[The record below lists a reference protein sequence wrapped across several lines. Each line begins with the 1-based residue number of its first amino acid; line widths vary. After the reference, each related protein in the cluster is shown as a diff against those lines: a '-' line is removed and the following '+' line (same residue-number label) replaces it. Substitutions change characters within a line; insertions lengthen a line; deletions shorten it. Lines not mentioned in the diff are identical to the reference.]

1 MSRKKELE
9 KRLRKQERA
18 RKKKLKAQQ
27 PKKRVIKKKKFV
39 WNKPRPPLFPSQ
51 RVGVD
56 WLKENNW
63 RGIIADSQGTGKTAQ
78 VLTAIGENAMKLC
91 PVLVVAPS
99 SVVWNWERE
108 AYKFVQSSVKV
119 HVIEGVDDPLPDK
132 NVHLTVVSWDL
143 LYTRLAEIQ
152 KRHFKL
158 IVADECHYAK
168 NPESQ
173 RGGALI
179 EMSRQCEHVILMSG
193 TPLIN
198 EKQEYEVLKAI
209 VGGENPPVLRRLLKD
224 VAPEIPPKRRVII
237 PCSIPIDMQMEYDR
251 VVNEFEGF
259 ITDYLEH
266 LIGDRDKINLKVD
279 KIMKAEHLAKISYL
293 RRIIGRAKV
302 PSVAIWTKQMVSKG
316 KSVVVF
322 GEHKEVL
329 DLYCIALSK
338 MKIECVRLDGAS
350 SRSDRQMSIDNF
362 QTGQVKVFVASKAG
376 CEGITLT
383 RAHNL
388 AFLERYF
395 TPASEE
401 QAEDRIRRISQ
412 TKATTIWY
420 FQVRDTIDERISDI
434 IRRKRAIISEEMETE
449 EIQSSLFGE
458 IVDIWKNVNVLKDL
472 AKPLLVEPSVK
483 PKLPRLPDRRI
494 VRAVVFDNASWGLPF
509 VTRALKR
516 KGFKIQIVKK
526 RQNFIFI
533 ETQKPERFKRGSKK
547 RITVGKDF
555 DVILAKPISE
565 KQRIKNYRN
574 KKK

>member
-1 MSRKKELE
+1 MSRRKELE
-9 KRLRKQERA
+9 RRLKKKERA
-18 RKKKLKAQQ
+18 RKKKLKAQR
-27 PKKRVIKKKKFV
+27 PKKNKIKKKKFV

-51 RVGVD
+51 REGVD

-108 AYKFVQSSVKV
+108 AYKFVQSDIKC
-119 HVIEGVDDPLPDK
+119 HVVEGIEDELPQK
-132 NVHLTVVSWDL
+132 NVHLTIISWDL
-143 LYTRLAEIQ
+143 LAIRISELQE
-152 KRHFKL
+152 RHFKL
-158 IVADECHYAK
+158 IIADECHYAK

-173 RGGALI
+173 RGNALC
-179 EMSRQCEHVILMSG
+179 EMARQCEHVVLMSG

-198 EKQEYEVLKAI
+198 NKEEYEVLKAI
-209 VGGENPPVLRRLLKD
+209 VGGENPPILRRLLKD
-224 VAPEIPPKRRVII
+224 VAPNIPKKRRVLI
-237 PCSIPIDMQMEYDR
+237 PCEMPMKMQDEYKM
-251 VVNEFEGF
+251 VVEEFEEF

-266 LIGDRDKINLKVD
+266 LIGDKDKIILKVD

-302 PSVAIWTKQMVSKG
+302 PSVAIWTKQLVKKG
-316 KSVVVF
+316 ESVVIF
-322 GEHKEVL
+322 GEHQEIL
-329 DLYCIALSK
+329 DLLCIALSK
-338 MKIECVRLDGAS
+338 LKIECVRLDGSS

-362 QTGQVKVFVASKAG
+362 QTGQVKVFVSSKAG

-383 RAHNL
+383 KSCNL

-412 TKATTIWY
+412 TRTTTIWY
-420 FQVRDTIDERISDI
+420 FLVRDTIDERINDI

-449 EIQSSLFGE
+449 DIETNMFGE
-458 IVDIWKNVNVLKDL
+458 IIDVWKNVPILKNL
-472 AKPLLVEPSVK
+472 AKPLLIEPNIK
-483 PKLPRLPDRRI
+483 PKLPKLPDRRI
-494 VRAVVFDNASWGLPF
+494 VRAIVFDNASWGLTF
-509 VTRALKR
+509 VSRALKR
-516 KGFKIQIVKK
+516 RGFKIQRIKK

-533 ETQKPERFKRGSKK
+533 ETQKPQRFKKGSK
-547 RITVGKDF
+547 RRVTVGKDF
-555 DVILAKPISE
+555 DVIVAKPVSE
-565 KQRIKNYRN
+565 KQRVKNYRL
-574 KKK
+574 KK

>member
-1 MSRKKELE
+1 
-9 KRLRKQERA
+9 
-18 RKKKLKAQQ
+18 
-27 PKKRVIKKKKFV
+27 
-39 WNKPRPPLFPSQ
+39 
-51 RVGVD
+51 
-56 WLKENNW
+56 
-63 RGIIADSQGTGKTAQ
+63 
-78 VLTAIGENAMKLC
+78 MKLC

-108 AYKFVQSSVKV
+108 AYKFVQSNVKV
-119 HVIEGVDDPLPDK
+119 HVIEGVDDPLPKK

-158 IVADECHYAK
+158 IIADECHYAK
-168 NPESQ
+168 NPDSQ

-179 EMSRQCEHVILMSG
+179 EMAKQCEHVILMSG

-198 EKQEYEVLKAI
+198 EKEEYQVLKAI
-209 VGGENPPVLRRLLKD
+209 IGGENPPVLRRLLKD
-224 VAPEIPPKRRVII
+224 VAPDIPKKRRVII
-237 PCSIPIDMQMEYDR
+237 PCEIPDTLREEYDK
-251 VVNEFEGF
+251 VVNEFEDF

-266 LIGDRDKINLKVD
+266 LIGDKDKINLKVD
-279 KIMKAEHLAKISYL
+279 KIMKAEHLAKVSYL
-293 RRIIGRAKV
+293 RRIIGRGKV
-302 PSVAIWTKQMVSKG
+302 PSVAIWTRQMIKKG
-316 KSVVVF
+316 ESVVIF

-329 DLYCIALSK
+329 DLLCIAFSK

-350 SRSDRQMSIDNF
+350 TRSDRQMSIDNF

-383 RAHNL
+383 RSCNL

-412 TKATTIWY
+412 TRPTTIWY
-420 FQVRDTIDERISDI
+420 FQVMNTIDERISDI

-449 EIQSSLFGE
+449 DIESSLFGE
-458 IVDIWKNVNVLKDL
+458 IVDVWKNISVLRDL
-472 AKPLLVEPSVK
+472 AKPLLVEPHVK
-483 PKLPRLPDRRI
+483 PKLPNLPDRRI

-516 KGFKIQIVKK
+516 RGFKIQRVKK
-526 RQNFIFI
+526 RQNFVFI

-555 DVILAKPISE
+555 DVILAKPVSE
-565 KQRIKNYRN
+565 KQRVKNYRRKN
-574 KKK
+574 

>member
-1 MSRKKELE
+1 MSRRKELE
-9 KRLRKQERA
+9 KRLKKQERA
-18 RKKKLKAQQ
+18 IKKKLKEQQ
-27 PKKRVIKKKKFV
+27 PKKKVIKKKKFV

-51 RVGVD
+51 REGVD

-91 PVLVVAPS
+91 PTLVVAPS

-108 AYKFVQSSVKV
+108 AYKFVQSNVKV
-119 HVIEGVDDPLPDK
+119 HVIEGVDDPLPKK
-132 NVHLTVVSWDL
+132 NVHLTIVSWDL

-158 IVADECHYAK
+158 IIADECHYAK

-179 EMSRQCEHVILMSG
+179 EMARQCEHVILMSG

-198 EKQEYEVLKAI
+198 EKEEFEVLKAI
-209 VGGENPPVLRRLLKD
+209 IGGANPPILRRLLKD
-224 VAPEIPPKRRVII
+224 VAPDIPQKRRVII
-237 PCSIPIDMQMEYDR
+237 PCEIPDEMMIEYKK
-251 VVNEFEGF
+251 VVDGFEEF
-259 ITDYLEH
+259 ITEYLEH
-266 LIGDRDKINLKVD
+266 LIGDKDKVNLKVD

-293 RRIIGRAKV
+293 RRIVGRGKV
-302 PSVAIWTKQMVSKG
+302 PSIAVWTKQMIKKG
-316 KSVVVF
+316 ESVVIF

-329 DLYCIALSK
+329 DLLCIAFSK
-338 MKIECVRLDGAS
+338 LKIECVRLDGAS
-350 SRSDRQMSIDNF
+350 TRSDRQMSIDSF
-362 QTGQVKVFVASKAG
+362 QSGQVKVFVSSQAG

-383 RAHNL
+383 KSCNL
-388 AFLERYF
+388 AFLEQYF
-395 TPASEE
+395 TPAKLE

-412 TKATTIWY
+412 TRKTTIWY

-434 IRRKRAIISEEMETE
+434 IRRKRAIISEELETE
-449 EIQSSLFGE
+449 NIETNLFGE
-458 IVDIWKNVNVLKDL
+458 IIDVWKNISVLKDL
-472 AKPLLVEPSVK
+472 AKPLLEEPNVK
-483 PKLPRLPDRRI
+483 PKLPNLPDRRI

-516 KGFKIQIVKK
+516 RGFKIQRVKK
-526 RQNFIFI
+526 RQNFVFI
-533 ETQKPERFKRGSKK
+533 ETQKPERFQRGSKK

-555 DVILAKPISE
+555 DVILAKQVSE
-565 KQRIKNYRN
+565 KQRVKNYRN
-574 KKK
+574 KN